1 MDSMTKERAL
11 LALTDMFEHATFVS
25 FEDMQRAT
33 GLSYDQL
40 IELKP
45 DLQERLQGGD
55 KLITLTT
62 LLDVSEPGFF
72 LDTN

>member
-1 MDSMTKERAL
+1 MDSVTKEHAL
-11 LALTDMFEHATFVS
+11 LALTDLFGDATFVS
-25 FEDMQRAT
+25 FEQMQQAT

-45 DLQERLQGGD
+45 DLQERLQDGD
-55 KLITLTT
+55 KSITLTS
-62 LLDVSEPGFF
+62 LLNLSKPGFF